1 LGITDVLKDVL
12 ESWSALYSNHAA
24 LRTAIEFLH
33 IGGTAAGGGSAVV
46 VDLATIA
53 AARES
58 AAIRPALLL
67 VLKRTHTII
76 VLGLAA
82 ILVSGVLLFAA
93 DVDSFL
99 YSRIFWLKMGLMV
112 LLLINGT
119 VILRVERQAIRGD
132 EGAWSRLNLTAT
144 ASLVFWS
151 LTALA
156 GTALPN
162 IG

>member
-1 LGITDVLKDVL
+1 VLKDL
-12 ESWSALYSNHAA
+12 LDSWSAIYSNHAA

-33 IGGTAAGGGSAVV
+33 VGGTTAGGGCAVV
-46 VDLATIA
+46 MDLATIA

-58 AAIRPALLL
+58 AAIRPALLQ
-67 VLKRTHTII
+67 VLKRTHAII

-82 ILVSGVLLFAA
+82 IAVSGVLLFAA

-99 YSRIFWLKMGLMV
+99 YSRIFWLKMGLMA
-112 LLLINGT
+112 LLLANGAL
-119 VILRVERQAIRGD
+119 ILRAERRAMRGD
-132 EGAWSRLNLTAT
+132 DGAWARLHLTAT
-144 ASLVFWS
+144 ASLVFWG

>member
-1 LGITDVLKDVL
+1 VLKDLL
-12 ESWSALYSNHAA
+12 ESWSALYSNHAT

-33 IGGTAAGGGSAVV
+33 IGGTAAGGGCAVV
-46 VDLATIA
+46 VDLVTIA
-53 AARES
+53 ATRES
-58 AAIRPALLL
+58 ATIRPALLQ
-67 VLKRTHTII
+67 VLKGTHAII

-82 ILVSGVLLFAA
+82 ITVSGVLLFAA

-112 LLLINGT
+112 LLVANGAL
-119 VILRVERQAIRGD
+119 ILRAERRAIRGD
-132 EGAWSRLNLTAT
+132 EGAWARLHLTAT